1 MSIDYSEIMWLGA
14 VLLVLTAAALTG
26 LWRHQNSD
34 ASEPIA
40 PLLLSPAERELL
52 NQQKT
57 SFPQKNVIAKKAAKK
72 ALKVSRRVQ
81 LKNGR
86 TADTADQ

>member
-14 VLLVLTAAALTG
+14 IILVLTGAALTG
-26 LWRHQNSD
+26 LWKHQNSD

-57 SFPQKNVIAKKAAKK
+57 SLPQKTVAKKAAKK
-72 ALKVSRRVQ
+72 ALKVSRRGQ

-86 TADTADQ
+86 TVDTADQ